1 MDAENT
7 VKFLGGGRVYFRHF
21 HVRYRSCR
29 MAIVNVYDTVSKLL
43 TYALEYMRA
52 DVTSE

>member
-7 VKFLGGGRVYFRHF
+7 VKFVGGGRDIRVYSRHF
-21 HVRYRSCR
+21 HGRYRNRR

-43 TYALEYMRA
+43 TYALEYM
-52 DVTSE
+52 